1 MFETW
6 NQQKGGSTYL
16 DLLIKGSAQ
25 PNINIMLEFQYT
37 ALLCQGS
44 STAFDKSA
52 AIDVDLPQIQ

>member
-1 MFETW
+1 
-6 NQQKGGSTYL
+6 L